1 MISQINENCIKSDF
15 PPVMPWAEF
24 AEWIRTEPEVVR
36 GWVDKGYI
44 PTVRI
49 GRRRMVNVVQ
59 LVEELKEQDK

>member
-36 GWVDKGYI
+36 GWVDKGYL

-59 LVEELKEQDK
+59 FVEELKEQDK